1 MLADDYGDSASS
13 FSAISERPL
22 SHGVKITA
30 TLPPTAL
37 LLLLLLMPLLLMM
50 EKIALL
56 MHFLSLAKKKPRR
69 NSRRRLN
76 SNSLS
81 AEERERREIAFPP
94 RAPFRF
100 CLQYLMS
107 DSAAAAAVAD
117 WQPAAVANCLFQRR
131 GLEGGHRRRTRRHAA
146 REINFNTRNGC
157 PPG

>member
-13 FSAISERPL
+13 SAISERPL

-81 AEERERREIAFPP
+81 AEERERGGKLHFP
-94 RAPFRF
+94 
-100 CLQYLMS
+100 
-107 DSAAAAAVAD
+107 
-117 WQPAAVANCLFQRR
+117 R
-131 GLEGGHRRRTRRHAA
+131 GLLSVFVSN
-146 REINFNTRNGC
+146 I
-157 PPG
+157 